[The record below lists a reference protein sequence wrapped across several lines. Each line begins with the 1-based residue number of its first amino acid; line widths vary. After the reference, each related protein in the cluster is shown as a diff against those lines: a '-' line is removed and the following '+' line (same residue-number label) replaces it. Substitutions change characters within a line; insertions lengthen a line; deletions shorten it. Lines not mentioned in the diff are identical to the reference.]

1 MTVIQYFLAFLV
13 LWFITIFL
21 QYIFKRA
28 GKKPAGYCPPP
39 SPPTLPL
46 IGHLHLLTPVAYK
59 GFHALNNKYGPLLY
73 LRLATYPAVLVSS
86 APVATEIFRAQDVHF
101 ASRIKSPFE
110 DNLLFGSSTSF
121 FNAPYGDYWKFMKKI
136 CMTELLGTSQMK
148 KLKNVRREEVVRFL
162 SKMLEIGQKNEV
174 ADLSAE
180 VLTLANN
187 STCRMIM
194 SARCSGEDNQA
205 DKCRALV
212 SESFDLAAKLAVC
225 NLFGPLKRIG
235 IWFLRKK
242 IADVPRRYDEL
253 FENVMVEHEEKAKR
267 EGPHM
272 ENKDLMDILLEV
284 YHDKNAEMRIT
295 RKQMKT
301 FFLDL
306 FTGGTSTTA
315 DAILWILGELVNH
328 PAAFKKLR
336 EEIDSV
342 VGTERL
348 VDEADI
354 PNLPYFQA
362 CVKEAMRLHPPVP
375 LFDRVCREDC
385 KLAGYDIPKGI
396 TMIMNAY
403 SIMRDP
409 KIWDNPNDFIP
420 ERFLTEQ
427 DNTKGQNL
435 QVYVPFGGG
444 RRMCPGTNMS
454 SSLINGSVTAM
465 VQCFD
470 WKVVGG
476 DGPDGSKVNMDTKA
490 GVTMSLD
497 KSFMSNPV
505 LHRNLFSIKFF
516 AQEAN
521 SRPVLFPL
529 LYKIMFRSFTE
540 SILLLNNGEIK
551 QKRHKMLGIG
561 LVLVALFVIYY
572 THLLIK
578 WKYPKINGVRV
589 QLPPGSMGLPI
600 IGETIQLLIPSHN
613 SIDIHPFVRKRIQRY
628 GPIFR
633 TNLVGRPI
641 IVSAD
646 PEVNKYIFSQEG
658 NLVEMWYLDSFAKLF
673 AFEGESKV
681 TAIGRVHRYLR
692 GITLNHFGGES
703 LREKMLPQIEVA
715 INNNLCRW
723 STQGPVEVKSAISR
737 MIFNFTAKVAFG
749 YDVENSKGEKIENL
763 PNFIKSLM
771 SFPLNIPGTT
781 FHKCMKDKEK
791 MSSMVR
797 HIIKERFNSPDKRPG
812 DFLDQAINDMASEKF
827 LTVDF
832 IAELAFG
839 ILFAAFESVS
849 TTLTLAIKFL
859 AENPLVL
866 EELTVENEA
875 VLKKRENPD
884 ALLTWEEYK
893 EMTFTQSVVNETLR
907 LMNIPPGLLR
917 KALKDINVKASY
929 DLHLPG
935 YTIPAGWTIMLVTPI
950 VHLNPETYKDPLKFN
965 PWRWKDLDQV
975 TVSKSFMPFGG
986 GTRQCAGAEFSKV
999 YMAAFLHVLVT
1010 KYRYGPIFRTNLV
1023 GRPIIVSADPEVNKY
1038 IFSQEGNLVEMWY
1051 LDSFAKLFAFE
1062 GESKVTA
1069 IGRVHRY
1076 LRGITLNHFGGE
1088 SLREKMLP
1096 QIEVA
1101 INNNLCRWSTQ
1112 GPVEVKSAI
1121 SRMIFNFTAKV
1132 AFGYDVEN
1140 SKGRKL
1146 KTCPISSKDKEKMSS
1161 MVRHII
1167 KERFNSPDKRPGDF
1181 LDQAINDMASE
1192 KFLTVDF
1199 IAELAF
1205 GILFA
1210 AFESV
1215 STTLTLAIKF
1225 LAENPLVLE
1234 ELTVENEAV
1243 LKKREN
1249 PDALLTWEEYKEMT
1263 FTQSVVNETLR
1274 LMNIPPGLLRKA
1286 LKDINVKGY
1295 TIPAVGR

>member
-235 IWFLRKK
+235 
-242 IADVPRRYDEL
+242 
-253 FENVMVEHEEKAKR
+253 
-267 EGPHM
+267 
-272 ENKDLMDILLEV
+272 
-284 YHDKNAEMRIT
+284 
-295 RKQMKT
+295 
-301 FFLDL
+301 
-306 FTGGTSTTA
+306 TSTTA

-505 LHRNLFSIKFF
+505 LHRNLFS
-516 AQEAN
+516 A
-521 SRPVLFPL
+521 
-529 LYKIMFRSFTE
+529 
-540 SILLLNNGEIK
+540 
-551 QKRHKMLGIG
+551 
-561 LVLVALFVIYY
+561 
-572 THLLIK
+572 
-578 WKYPKINGVRV
+578 
-589 QLPPGSMGLPI
+589 
-600 IGETIQLLIPSHN
+600 
-613 SIDIHPFVRKRIQRY
+613 
-628 GPIFR
+628 
-633 TNLVGRPI
+633 
-641 IVSAD
+641 
-646 PEVNKYIFSQEG
+646 
-658 NLVEMWYLDSFAKLF
+658 
-673 AFEGESKV
+673 
-681 TAIGRVHRYLR
+681 
-692 GITLNHFGGES
+692 
-703 LREKMLPQIEVA
+703 
-715 INNNLCRW
+715 
-723 STQGPVEVKSAISR
+723 
-737 MIFNFTAKVAFG
+737 
-749 YDVENSKGEKIENL
+749 
-763 PNFIKSLM
+763 
-771 SFPLNIPGTT
+771 
-781 FHKCMKDKEK
+781 
-791 MSSMVR
+791 
-797 HIIKERFNSPDKRPG
+797 
-812 DFLDQAINDMASEKF
+812 
-827 LTVDF
+827 
-832 IAELAFG
+832 
-839 ILFAAFESVS
+839 
-849 TTLTLAIKFL
+849 
-859 AENPLVL
+859 
-866 EELTVENEA
+866 
-875 VLKKRENPD
+875 
-884 ALLTWEEYK
+884 
-893 EMTFTQSVVNETLR
+893 
-907 LMNIPPGLLR
+907 
-917 KALKDINVKASY
+917 
-929 DLHLPG
+929 
-935 YTIPAGWTIMLVTPI
+935 
-950 VHLNPETYKDPLKFN
+950 
-965 PWRWKDLDQV
+965 
-975 TVSKSFMPFGG
+975 
-986 GTRQCAGAEFSKV
+986 
-999 YMAAFLHVLVT
+999 
-1010 KYRYGPIFRTNLV
+1010 
-1023 GRPIIVSADPEVNKY
+1023 
-1038 IFSQEGNLVEMWY
+1038 
-1051 LDSFAKLFAFE
+1051 
-1062 GESKVTA
+1062 
-1069 IGRVHRY
+1069 
-1076 LRGITLNHFGGE
+1076 
-1088 SLREKMLP
+1088 
-1096 QIEVA
+1096 
-1101 INNNLCRWSTQ
+1101 
-1112 GPVEVKSAI
+1112 
-1121 SRMIFNFTAKV
+1121 
-1132 AFGYDVEN
+1132 
-1140 SKGRKL
+1140 
-1146 KTCPISSKDKEKMSS
+1146 
-1161 MVRHII
+1161 
-1167 KERFNSPDKRPGDF
+1167 
-1181 LDQAINDMASE
+1181 
-1192 KFLTVDF
+1192 
-1199 IAELAF
+1199 
-1205 GILFA
+1205 
-1210 AFESV
+1210 
-1215 STTLTLAIKF
+1215 
-1225 LAENPLVLE
+1225 
-1234 ELTVENEAV
+1234 
-1243 LKKREN
+1243 
-1249 PDALLTWEEYKEMT
+1249 
-1263 FTQSVVNETLR
+1263 
-1274 LMNIPPGLLRKA
+1274 
-1286 LKDINVKGY
+1286 
-1295 TIPAVGR
+1295 